1 MAKDQVKLTIK
12 IRSADQAY
20 NGDPSEFERHKEISY
35 FDDEADYDD
44 VFLQGVDDLRNVIAA
59 LWGYEP
65 SRLDQAIEKLKRNLK

>member
-12 IRSADQAY
+12 IRSADQSFG
-20 NGDPSEFERHKEISY
+20 NGAPEYERRKEISY
-35 FDDEADYDD
+35 FGDEQSYDE
-44 VFLQGVDDLRNVIAA
+44 VFLKGVDDLRNVIAA